1 MGNKE
6 SVNKVDMLRKVIVV
20 TYHINFNFQTIRD
33 VSEEKENRKR
43 IFTPKRA
50 GYCQ

>member
-6 SVNKVDMLRKVIVV
+6 SVNKVDMLCKVILV
-20 TYHINFNFQTIRD
+20 TSHINFNCQTIRN
-33 VSEEKENRKR
+33 VSEEKENKKWM
-43 IFTPKRA
+43 FTPKRA